1 MEILTTA
8 EQEERIAALEKRV
21 RDMEALV
28 RGLTS
33 ELLDLKTV
41 AMAMSRQ
48 DKERS
53 RQEQKKGII
62 VQETLSPEPADAPES
77 PATEAPAEEKIVI
90 RPRSA
95 QKQEEP
101 AAPPE
106 AAMVRIMQSDGTFKL
121 EPRRGN
127 RKMI

>member
-62 VQETLSPEPADAPES
+62 VQETLSPELADAPES
-77 PATEAPAEEKIVI
+77 PATTAPAEEKIVI
-90 RPRSA
+90 RPKSA
-95 QKQEEP
+95 PKQEEP

>member
-41 AMAMSRQ
+41 SMAMSRQ

-53 RQEQKKGII
+53 RQELKKVTV
-62 VQETLSPEPADAPES
+62 VQDTLSPEPADAPES
-77 PATEAPAEEKIVI
+77 PAPAVPAEEKIVI
-90 RPRSA
+90 RPKSA
-95 QKQEEP
+95 TKPEEP

>member
-53 RQEQKKGII
+53 REEQKKAII
-62 VQETLSPEPADAPES
+62 VQETLSPEPAEAPES
-77 PATEAPAEEKIVI
+77 PATAAPAEEKIVI

>member
-53 RQEQKKGII
+53 RQELKKGII
-62 VQETLSPEPADAPES
+62 VQETLSPEPAVQPES
-77 PATEAPAEEKIVI
+77 PTTPAPAEEKIVI
-90 RPRSA
+90 RPKSA

-101 AAPPE
+101 AASPE
-106 AAMVRIMQSDGTFKL
+106 ANMVRIMQSDGTFKL